1 MGLRIQSNIA
11 ALNAHRHLSNTDNAL
26 SKSLERLSSGFRVNR
41 AADDAAGLAVSEGLR
56 ADIKSYQ
63 VATRNTSEAGSL
75 LQVAEGAMDQIGNM
89 LTRLKELATQAA
101 SDNTSSSNR
110 TKLNSEAT
118 QLKNEID
125 RIADSTNYGGTKLI
139 DGSFNGASSVSS
151 TDTADIAGISD
162 IYSFDVTSASSGTYS
177 MGYTVASDLLTV
189 TKGGVS
195 QSITLTK
202 GGTVNFSTFNISFKL
217 TSAATLDTVGAA
229 FTGID
234 TASATGLLDVTA
246 GSGSTFQVGA
256 GNSTDDQITFSIGDG
271 NTAALGLGASSYVTN
286 IDLTTSANA
295 QLAIDIVDDAIDDV
309 ALIRGQVGAVQNRLS
324 YASANLATTIE
335 NVTAA
340 DSIIR
345 DADMAAEMTTFTK
358 NQILLQAGTAML
370 AQANSAPQVLLS
382 LLK

>member
-1 MGLRIQSNIA
+1 MGLRIQNNIA
-11 ALNAHRHLSNTDNAL
+11 ALNAHRHLLNTDTAL
-26 SKSLERLSSGFRVNR
+26 GKSLERLSSGYRVNR
-41 AADDAAGLAVSEGLR
+41 ASDDAAGLAVSEGLR

-75 LQVAEGAMDQIGNM
+75 LQVAEGALDQIGNM

-125 RIADSTNYGGTKLI
+125 RIADSTDYGGTNLI
-139 DGSFNGASSVSS
+139 DGSFNGASAVSS
-151 TDTADIAGISD
+151 SDTAEIAGISD
-162 IYSFDVTSASSGTYS
+162 IYDFDVTSASSGSYSLTY
-177 MGYTVASDLLTV
+177 TAASDLLTV

-234 TASATGLLDVTA
+234 TSSGAGILDVKA

-256 GNSTDDQITFSIGDG
+256 GNSTNDQITFSIGDA
-271 NTAALGLGASSYVTN
+271 NTAALGLGSSSYVTN

-345 DADMAAEMTTFTK
+345 DADMASEMTTFTK
-358 NQILLQAGTAML
+358 NQILLQAGTSML
-370 AQANSAPQVLLS
+370 AQANAAPQVLLS
-382 LLK
+382 LLS

>member
-1 MGLRIQSNIA
+1 MGLRIQNNIA
-11 ALNAHRHLSNTDNAL
+11 ALNAHRHLLDTDTAL
-26 SKSLERLSSGFRVNR
+26 GKSLERLSSGYRVNR
-41 AADDAAGLAVSEGLR
+41 ASDDAAGLAVSEGLR

-75 LQVAEGAMDQIGNM
+75 LQVAEGALDQIGNM

-125 RIADSTNYGGTKLI
+125 RIADSTDYGGTNLI
-139 DGSFNGASSVSS
+139 DGSFNGASAVSS

-162 IYSFDVTSASSGTYS
+162 IYDFDVTSASSGSYSLTY
-177 MGYTVASDLLTV
+177 TAASDLLTV

-234 TASATGLLDVTA
+234 TSSGAGILDIKA

-256 GNSTDDQITFSIGDG
+256 GNSTNDQITFSIGDA
-271 NTAALGLGASSYVTN
+271 NTAALGLGSSSYVTN

-345 DADMAAEMTTFTK
+345 DADMASEMTTFTK
-358 NQILLQAGTAML
+358 NQILLQAGTSML
-370 AQANSAPQVLLS
+370 AQANAAPQVLLS
-382 LLK
+382 LLS

>member
-11 ALNAHRHLSNTDNAL
+11 ALNAHRHLSSTDNAL
-26 SKSLERLSSGFRVNR
+26 SKSLERLSSGYRVNR

-75 LQVAEGAMDQIGNM
+75 LQVAEGALDQIGNM

-125 RIADSTNYGGTKLI
+125 RIADSTNYGGTNLI
-139 DGSFNGASSVSS
+139 DGSFNGASTMTANDAGSVAAIANVYDMSVS
-151 TDTADIAGISD
+151 D
-162 IYSFDVTSASSGTYS
+162 ASSGA
-177 MGYTVASDLLTV
+177 YTITASGSNMTL
-189 TKGGVS
+189 TKGGVA
-195 QSITLTK
+195 QTVAITT
-202 GGTVNFSTFNISFKL
+202 GGTVNFSTFNISFKT
-217 TSAATLDTVGAA
+217 TSAASTTAVAAGFTAMGTVSM
-229 FTGID
+229 D
-234 TASATGLLDVTA
+234 A

-256 GNSTDDQITFSIGDG
+256 GNSSNDQITFSIGDG
-271 NTAALGLGASSYVTN
+271 NAAALGLGSSSYVTN
-286 IDLTTSANA
+286 LDLTTSSNA

-324 YASANLATTIE
+324 YASANLSTTIE

-340 DSIIR
+340 DSVVR

-358 NQILLQAGTAML
+358 NQILLQAGTSML

-382 LLK
+382 LLS